1 MFRPLVKW
9 YPCLQYSPVTKVGS
23 AAVGGGSWGGFE
35 GYKTHRPSMKTSAVV
50 GYVQN
55 GQTARAASPLPQ
67 HTEPRAKTAAAAHLL
82 VVSKFT
88 KQISLLFSL
97 SPPTGPQVLEVALN
111 LPLTALLCPA
121 RSRVFMCQWAL
132 TCRGAELNI
141 NSPRHTM
148 LCEVEHLWGKHKRNT
163 ARKYKI
169 KRVWPVIPT
178 TIRRTT
184 ARVRVILWA
193 EHCVLRLRHYIRIN
207 KRVAKWMVDHKKS
220 VTCPPIYVLGYKIG
234 SLYA

>member
-1 MFRPLVKW
+1 MFTIFFSYKSWTWGGGGTGGLQNT
-9 YPCLQYSPVTKVGS
+9 PCLNENKR
-23 AAVGGGSWGGFE
+23 GGGLRAE
-35 GYKTHRPSMKTSAVV
+35 RPDSK
-50 GYVQN
+50 G
-55 GQTARAASPLPQ
+55 RLPLPQ

-88 KQISLLFSL
+88 KQVSLLFSL

-132 TCRGAELNI
+132 FCRGAELNI

-148 LCEVEHLWGKHKRNT
+148 LREVEHLWGKHKINT
-163 ARKYKI
+163 AHKYKI
-169 KRVWPVIPT
+169 KRVWPAIQT
-178 TIRRTT
+178 TIRRIT
-184 ARVRVILWA
+184 ARVRVILWT

-207 KRVAKWMVDHKKS
+207 KRAAKWMV
-220 VTCPPIYVLGYKIG
+220 G
-234 SLYA
+234 